1 MKKFNTIRGGI
12 QKPTKSIEYKTHVY
26 QDPAYNARKFHS
38 LKNKC
43 IQIKKKKPPE
53 AINALEN
60 QKFQRSQSN
69 LEPMH
74 DKY

>member
-1 MKKFNTIRGGI
+1 MYPNF
-12 QKPTKSIEYKTHVY
+12 
-26 QDPAYNARKFHS
+26 
-38 LKNKC
+38 
-43 IQIKKKKPPE
+43 KKKPPE

-60 QKFQRSQSN
+60 QKFQRPQSN